1 MLTTRRFG
9 SGPPLV
15 ALHGFTHT
23 GDQYR
28 ALAEATGREIHAPD
42 LPGHGSS
49 AAESAQI
56 DNVLTSL
63 SETIVAAGAEAPI
76 LGYSQGARLA
86 LLLATQTSNVNG
98 RLILV
103 SGTAGIEDESDR
115 RDRRAWD
122 RSTGD
127 KIIEIGIEQFIDEW
141 TSNGMTSTEGLP
153 AALRKS
159 DKEERLANTAHGLA
173 SALAGYGTG
182 TMPSVWHLLN
192 TITVPT
198 LILTGSRDAAYTA
211 FGERMAAAIGDNAS
225 HRVVD
230 GAGHDLLLSGPTA
243 TATHITEFLG

>member
-1 MLTTRRFG
+1 M
-9 SGPPLV
+9 PLV

-23 GDQYR
+23 GEQYR
-28 ALAEATGREIHAPD
+28 TLAEATDREIHAPD

-49 AAESAQI
+49 VDESTRI
-56 DNVLTSL
+56 DDVLASL
-63 SETIVAAGAEAPI
+63 SETIAAAGDEAPI

-86 LLLATQTSNVNG
+86 LLLATQTSSVNG

-115 RDRRAWD
+115 RDRRTWD

-127 KIIEIGIEQFIDEW
+127 GIIEMGIERFIDEW

-159 DKEERLANTAHGLA
+159 DREERLANTAQGLA

-182 TMPSVWHLLN
+182 AMPSVWRLLN

-198 LILTGSRDAAYTA
+198 LILTGSRDTTYTA
-211 FGERMAAAIGDNAS
+211 FGERMAVAIGANAS
-225 HRVVD
+225 HRIID

-243 TATHITEFLG
+243 TAAQINEFLG